1 MTAQGGTGVG
11 KRAVGRPKKYAT
23 ADELSKAVQDY
34 FDSLVTAT
42 GKFKRAPSV
51 AGLCLYLGISRST
64 WYAYADDADLEPVV
78 EGARLT
84 VEDFWVNQLA
94 GKFANG
100 AKFALGCGFGWNE
113 RGRWNEKDAEAPEE
127 DDGHGVVEIGRVMEA
142 PEAAQLSEEGDE

>member
-1 MTAQGGTGVG
+1 MG
-11 KRAVGRPKKYAT
+11 KSAVGRPKKYAT
-23 ADELSKAVQDY
+23 AAELSKEVDGY
-34 FDSLVTAT
+34 FDSLVTTA

-64 WYAYADDADLEPVV
+64 WYAYADDAKLAPVV
-78 EGARLT
+78 EWARLT
-84 VEDFWVNQLA
+84 VEDFWANQLA

-127 DDGHGVVEIGRVMEA
+127 DDGHGVVEIGRVMR
-142 PEAAQLSEEGDE
+142 PSEEDEE

>member
-1 MTAQGGTGVG
+1 MG

-23 ADELSKAVQDY
+23 AKALGDAVNAY
-34 FDSLVTAT
+34 FDSITM
-42 GKFKRAPSV
+42 GDKFVRAPSV

-64 WYAYADDADLEPVV
+64 WYAYADDAKLASVV
-78 EGARLT
+78 EWARLT

-113 RGRWNEKDAEAPEE
+113 RGRWAEKDAEAPDE
-127 DDGHGVVEIGRVMEA
+127 DDSHGVVEIGRVMEP
-142 PEAAQLSEEGDE
+142 PEARG